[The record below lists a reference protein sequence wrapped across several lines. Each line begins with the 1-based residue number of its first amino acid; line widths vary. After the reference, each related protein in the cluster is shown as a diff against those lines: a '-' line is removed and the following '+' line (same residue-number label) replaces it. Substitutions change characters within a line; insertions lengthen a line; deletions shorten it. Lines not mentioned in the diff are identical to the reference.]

1 MLKYLVILLDDCSVS
16 YCHYD
21 NSNERNLIPLEILHK
36 GILFAM
42 KNDLKIQYVLP
53 QGELPQSYIEVINSM
68 FHDNIGSIGQEEM
81 ADVIVV
87 NGMEELTQNEN
98 KFDASKRY
106 VIRTTVKEFF
116 ERYDLL
122 KNVFE
127 RNISVN
133 VLFKDV
139 ESFTDDKTE
148 QYQAILND
156 LGVCL
161 KELILN
167 GGNVNTN
174 ILTDRIALDEMNN
187 CGAGDTSIT
196 LAPNGKF
203 YPCPAFYYDKD
214 PYCEC
219 GSIETGLTIGNKK
232 LFTLEGSPLC
242 KRCDAFHCKRCVWLN
257 KKLTYE
263 VNTPSRQQCVMAHVE
278 RNSSKELL
286 NLFHQSN
293 LLKEKEIATID
304 YIDPFDVYKDL

>member
-127 RNISVN
+127 RNMLGAKGTFCPCSDF
-133 VLFKDV
+133 FK
-139 ESFTDDKTE
+139 K
-148 QYQAILND
+148 A
-156 LGVCL
+156 
-161 KELILN
+161 
-167 GGNVNTN
+167 VNTDHVH
-174 ILTDRIALDEMNN
+174 TVQSE
-187 CGAGDTSIT
+187 S
-196 LAPNGKF
+196 
-203 YPCPAFYYDKD
+203 
-214 PYCEC
+214 
-219 GSIETGLTIGNKK
+219 
-232 LFTLEGSPLC
+232 LF
-242 KRCDAFHCKRCVWLN
+242 D
-257 KKLTYE
+257 
-263 VNTPSRQQCVMAHVE
+263 
-278 RNSSKELL
+278 
-286 NLFHQSN
+286 
-293 LLKEKEIATID
+293 
-304 YIDPFDVYKDL
+304 FDG

>member
-21 NSNERNLIPLEILHK
+21 NSNERNLIPLEILQK
-36 GILFAM
+36 AILFAM

-53 QGELPQSYIEVINSM
+53 QGKLPQSYIEAINSM
-68 FHDNIGSIGQEEM
+68 FHDNIGSIGQEKM

-87 NGMEELTQNEN
+87 NGMEELAQNEN
-98 KFDASKRY
+98 KLDASKRY
-106 VIRTTVKEFF
+106 VIRTTVNEFF

-127 RNISVN
+127 HNISAN

-139 ESFTDDKTE
+139 ESFIDDKTE
-148 QYQAILND
+148 QYQTILND

-161 KELILN
+161 KDLILN
-167 GGNVNTN
+167 GGSVNTN

-196 LAPNGKF
+196 LAPNGNF

-219 GSIETGLTIGNKK
+219 GNIETGLTIKNKK
-232 LFTLEGSPLC
+232 LFTLEGAPLC

-263 VNTPSRQQCVMAHVE
+263 VNTPSRQQCIMAHVE
-278 RNSSKELL
+278 RNASKDLL
-286 NLFHQSN
+286 DMFHQSN
-293 LLKEKEIATID
+293 LLNEKEIESIS
-304 YIDPFDVYKDL
+304 YLDPFDSYKDL

>member
-1 MLKYLVILLDDCSVS
+1 MLKYLVILLDDSSVS

-21 NSNERNLIPLEILHK
+21 SSNETNLIPLEILQK

-53 QGELPQSYIEVINSM
+53 QCELPHSYTEAIYSM
-68 FHDNIGSIGQEEM
+68 FHDNIGSIGQEEI
-81 ADVIVV
+81 ADVIVI
-87 NGMEELTQNEN
+87 NGMEELAQNGN
-98 KFDASKRY
+98 KLDDNKRY
-106 VIRTTVKEFF
+106 VIRTTVNEFF
-116 ERYDLL
+116 ASYDLL

-127 RNISVN
+127 RNISAN

-148 QYQAILND
+148 LYQTILDD

-161 KELILN
+161 KNLILN
-167 GGNVNTN
+167 GGNINTN

-196 LAPNGKF
+196 LAPNGSF

-219 GSIETGLTIGNKK
+219 GNVETGLTIRNKK
-232 LFTLEGSPLC
+232 LFTLEGAPLC
-242 KRCDAFHCKRCVWLN
+242 KRCDAYHCKRCVWLN

-263 VNTPSRQQCVMAHVE
+263 VNTPSRQQCIMAHVE
-278 RNSSKELL
+278 RKASKDLL
-286 NLFHQSN
+286 EIFHQSN
-293 LLKEKEIATID
+293 LLNDKEIKSIS
-304 YIDPFDVYKDL
+304 YLDPFDSYKDI

>member
-21 NSNERNLIPLEILHK
+21 NSSERNLIPLEILHK

-53 QGELPQSYIEVINSM
+53 QGELPQSYIEAINSM

-98 KFDASKRY
+98 KYDASKRY

-139 ESFTDDKTE
+139 ESFTDEKTE

-156 LGVCL
+156 LGVYL
-161 KELILN
+161 KDLILN

-203 YPCPAFYYDKD
+203 YPCPAFYYDRD
-214 PYCEC
+214 HYCEC
-219 GSIETGLTIGNKK
+219 GNIETGLTIRNKK
-232 LFTLEGSPLC
+232 LFTLEGAPLC
-242 KRCDAFHCKRCVWLN
+242 KRCDAYHCKRCVWLN

-263 VNTPSRQQCVMAHVE
+263 VNTPSRQQCIMAHVE
-278 RNSSKELL
+278 RNASKDLL
-286 NLFHQSN
+286 DMFHQSS
-293 LLKEKEIATID
+293 LLNEKEIKSIS
-304 YIDPFDVYKDL
+304 YLDPFDSYKDI

>member
-1 MLKYLVILLDDCSVS
+1 MLKYLVILLDDSSVS

-21 NSNERNLIPLEILHK
+21 SSNEPKLISLDILQK

-53 QGELPQSYIEVINSM
+53 QGELTQSYTEAIYSM

-87 NGMEELTQNEN
+87 NGMEELAKNEN
-98 KFDASKRY
+98 KLDASKRY
-106 VIRTTVKEFF
+106 VIRTTIDEFF

-122 KNVFE
+122 KNVFG
-127 RNISVN
+127 RNISAN

-139 ESFTDDKTE
+139 ESFTDDKIE
-148 QYQAILND
+148 QYQTVLKN

-161 KELILN
+161 KDIILN

-174 ILTDRIALDEMNN
+174 VLTDRIALDEMNN
-187 CGAGDTSIT
+187 CGAVDTSIT

-219 GSIETGLTIGNKK
+219 GDIETGLVIRNKR

-278 RNSSKELL
+278 RNASKELL
-286 NLFHQSN
+286 DLFHQSN

-304 YIDPFDVYKDL
+304 YMDPFDVYKDL